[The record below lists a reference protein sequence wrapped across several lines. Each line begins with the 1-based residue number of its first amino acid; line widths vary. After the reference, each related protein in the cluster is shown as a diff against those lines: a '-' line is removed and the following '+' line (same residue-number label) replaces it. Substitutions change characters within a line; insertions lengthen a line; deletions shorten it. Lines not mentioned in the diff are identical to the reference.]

1 MYVGGQYKIMY
12 GVELYKIMYGGGLY
26 KIMYVGGLYKIM
38 YVVGLY
44 KIMYGGG
51 LYKRMYGVELYKIMY
66 VGGLYKIMYGVELYK
81 IMFKGRA
88 MLKNVWGDGEGHT
101 KECIK
106 GRAMQK
112 NEFGE
117 REGYTKEC
125 MEGDGKAR
133 LPGIHGIYSK
143 VLIFIKYEVNS
154 SIKTS
159 LYLFQEIQEF
169 FIFSTSRYS
178 PQQMLKKTFGSRLP
192 IPSPL
197 PHS

>member
-1 MYVGGQYKIMY
+1 MWEGYKKIMYGGGLYKIMY

-26 KIMYVGGLYKIM
+26 KIMFEGGPCM
-38 YVVGLY
+38 
-44 KIMYGGG
+44 GGWG
-51 LYKRMYGVELYKIMY
+51 GPFKRMYK
-66 VGGLYKIMYGVELYK
+66 
-81 IMFKGRA
+81 
-88 MLKNVWGDGEGHT
+88 
-101 KECIK
+101 
-106 GRAMQK
+106 RAMQK
-112 NEFGE
+112 NELGE

-133 LPGIHGIYSK
+133 LPGFHGIYSK
-143 VLIFIKYEVNS
+143 LLIFIKYEVYS

-178 PQQMLKKTFGSRLP
+178 AQQMLKKTFGSRLP

>member
-1 MYVGGQYKIMY
+1 
-12 GVELYKIMYGGGLY
+12 
-26 KIMYVGGLYKIM
+26 
-38 YVVGLY
+38 
-44 KIMYGGG
+44 
-51 LYKRMYGVELYKIMY
+51 
-66 VGGLYKIMYGVELYK
+66 
-81 IMFKGRA
+81 
-88 MLKNVWGDGEGHT
+88 MLKNVWGDGEGHS

-112 NEFGE
+112 NELGE

-133 LPGIHGIYSK
+133 LPGFHGIYSK
-143 VLIFIKYEVNS
+143 LLIFIKYEVYS

-178 PQQMLKKTFGSRLP
+178 AQQMLKKTFGSRLP